1 MDAKEALD
9 ISSEGNVAIA
19 RFKSSCVCE
28 VEEIAGAST
37 CLRRYIEA
45 HRPSGLVFD
54 FTGVKFFSSQVL
66 GLLLE
71 ARGRLQS
78 HDGRVVVCALTPQL
92 ERVFR
97 VTNLDQIF
105 TLYPDLVAAVA
116 VLAGANAATE
126 PRGPHE

>member
-1 MDAKEALD
+1 MDAKETLD
-9 ISSEGNVAIA
+9 INGEGNVAIV
-19 RFKSSCVCE
+19 RFKSTCVCE
-28 VEEIAGAST
+28 AEEIANASA
-37 CLRRYIEA
+37 CLRRYIET
-45 HRPSGLVFD
+45 HRLSGMVFD

-71 ARGRLQS
+71 ARGRLQPRE
-78 HDGRVVVCALTPQL
+78 GQVVVCALTAQL

-105 TLYPDLVAAVA
+105 TLYPDLLAAVA
-116 VLAGANAATE
+116 VVAGANAATE